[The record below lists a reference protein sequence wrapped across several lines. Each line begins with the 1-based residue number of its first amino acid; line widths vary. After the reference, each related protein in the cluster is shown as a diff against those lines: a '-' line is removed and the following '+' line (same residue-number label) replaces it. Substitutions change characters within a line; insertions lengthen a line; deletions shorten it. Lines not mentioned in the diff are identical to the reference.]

1 MVVKPNTKVYWALYD
16 SLGGVLETNV
26 YQVPEYDAVI
36 ENSDK
41 DIKYTVTYNDDNT
54 LATLTVNVVNGEF
67 SDKLYYTENGMVSND
82 YAGKQLFPASKSLQI
97 DHNCNMHIIL
107 YDPFDNLITAKY
119 VTINQIGLIPEQ
131 NFKVDVTKGDKTVYV
146 RPRLYNVLQSR
157 FYNIEYDVIL
167 DTFTSS
173 KDIELHQNG
182 VYVGK
187 VTDTSQTHTCGSDS
201 ELKFYQSVGTSNIT
215 ITFRIKNAETGVTCI
230 TRTVSFKIGLDDEST
245 GVTDSTTN
253 GNSDNSFITSNGSSN
268 SGGGGYSNVSWKDIT
283 GMINT
288 NSDFWQIVKNIL
300 SCLPVWIT
308 APIFFFISA
317 VVTICLTKMVLSIVG
332 HLVG

>member
-1 MVVKPNTKVYWALYD
+1 
-16 SLGGVLETNV
+16 
-26 YQVPEYDAVI
+26 
-36 ENSDK
+36 
-41 DIKYTVTYNDDNT
+41 
-54 LATLTVNVVNGEF
+54 
-67 SDKLYYTENGMVSND
+67 MVSND
-82 YAGKQLFPASKSLQI
+82 YAGKQLFPASRTLQV

-107 YDPFDNLITAKY
+107 YDPFDNLITAEY
-119 VTINQIGLIPEQ
+119 VTINKIGSIPEQ
-131 NFKVDVTKGDKTVYV
+131 NFKVDVTTGDKTVYV

-157 FYNIEYDVIL
+157 FYSIEYDVVL

-173 KDIELHQNG
+173 KDIELHQDG

-187 VTDTSQTHTCGSDS
+187 VTDTSQTYTCGSDS
-201 ELKFYQSVGTSNIT
+201 ELKFYQNIGTSNIT
-215 ITFRIKNAETGVTCI
+215 VTFRIINAETGETCI

-253 GNSDNSFITSNGSSN
+253 GNSDDSFITSNGSS
-268 SGGGGYSNVSWKDIT
+268 GGNGSGYSNVSWKDIS

-317 VVTICLTKMVLSIVG
+317 IVTICLTKIVLSIVG
-332 HLVG
+332 NLVG